1 MTPARWLLL
10 ETLRRENEMTI
21 FEIAK
26 KLKRHYKNVHSDVS
40 RLSAL
45 GLIEEKR
52 RWNSFCRA
60 GFNFCGASIGG
71 VND

>member
-40 RLSAL
+40 RLNAL

-52 RWNSFCRA
+52 RWKSFCWV